1 MFRRFVPILLLS
13 LSSLAPLCAQ
23 DNGYFFNASVR
34 VTISRAPFNPDINF
48 YGALRMHDLQFPV
61 ANPEYKAWWQLT
73 VVPEDPALA
82 AQLATLSARISTGP
96 VTASGTHAG
105 HMILQFG
112 SQIGNWNV
120 DITPLDSILR
130 EHIRLVADDPN
141 LNGNHGIQTM
151 TFMVGDDSLSITA
164 MQLAGAEGQQ
174 FFWQR
179 ERK

>member
-1 MFRRFVPILLLS
+1 VQYDGGWS
-13 LSSLAPLCAQ
+13 LIRSALEFFFLAYHLIP
-23 DNGYFFNASVR
+23 
-34 VTISRAPFNPDINF
+34 
-48 YGALRMHDLQFPV
+48 
-61 ANPEYKAWWQLT
+61 
-73 VVPEDPALA
+73 PAIICP
-82 AQLATLSARISTGP
+82 ARSPTP
-96 VTASGTHAG
+96 SGTHAG

-120 DITPLDSILR
+120 DITPLDSTLR
-130 EHIRLVADDPN
+130 EHIRSVADDPD
-141 LNGNHGIQTM
+141 LNGNHGIQTL